1 MRLVIYVFCAAAFVA
16 DITHRDILAFGVF
29 YIPLVGTAVFHRD
42 PTAAWWLAAIAT
54 TLVIIGFVVPGL
66 DTELIAGLT
75 NRMLS
80 IVAIL
85 ITAYLIHHEG
95 QIRARLAAQTERA
108 EAADRAKTQLFN
120 NLTHEVRT
128 PLAAILGFADL
139 PMAKARADQRGSIGH
154 IQSSGRRLMAT
165 LDNLI
170 DLTQIRDRALRI
182 RPIDLAAV
190 LMQAVEDSRALA
202 QDKEIALTLAPPEL
216 ALPRVMADGWAL
228 RRITDNLIA
237 NGIKFTHA
245 GGSVEVSARPGE
257 LGAIV
262 TVRDSGTGMPPDVL
276 EQIGVRS
283 TRRIPVFR
291 VGSRAWGRASR
302 SACDWPTAWARHC
315 TSTAPRAAARPHRWC
330 CPRAGRRG
338 PPPSAIRC
346 CHEPT
351 SAGPPRRLPLVPL
364 HHHAL
369 DGQ

>member
-16 DITHRDILAFGVF
+16 DVTHRDILAFGVF
-29 YIPLVGTAVFHRD
+29 YIPLVGRAVFHRD

-54 TLVIIGFVVPGL
+54 TLVIIGFAVPGL

-182 RPIDLAAV
+182 SSHP
-190 LMQAVEDSRALA
+190 
-202 QDKEIALTLAPPEL
+202 
-216 ALPRVMADGWAL
+216 
-228 RRITDNLIA
+228 
-237 NGIKFTHA
+237 
-245 GGSVEVSARPGE
+245 
-257 LGAIV
+257 
-262 TVRDSGTGMPPDVL
+262 
-276 EQIGVRS
+276 
-283 TRRIPVFR
+283 
-291 VGSRAWGRASR
+291 
-302 SACDWPTAWARHC
+302 
-315 TSTAPRAAARPHRWC
+315 APRFA
-330 CPRAGRRG
+330 
-338 PPPSAIRC
+338 
-346 CHEPT
+346 
-351 SAGPPRRLPLVPL
+351 
-364 HHHAL
+364 
-369 DGQ
+369 